1 MNNVKNLATQLLRA
15 FKELDLLNRLLWGI
29 ISIVVVI
36 IACMLAKVLIYIL
49 SVVMLGVSIWFL
61 WDACKK
67 LKK

>member
-1 MNNVKNLATQLLRA
+1 MNNVKNLVTQLLRT

-29 ISIVVVI
+29 ISIVVVV

-49 SVVMLGVSIWFL
+49 SVAMLGVSIWFL
-61 WDACKK
+61 WGACRK